1 MKKLL
6 LILLFVPLIF
16 SCGDNKKD
24 KKKREAAREQ
34 DIEGYWE
41 VTFLGRDE
49 PDLIFHFAED
59 GFFCSD
65 VNIGS
70 SCRDNRDK
78 INNCDD
84 CMSDNNWKYTN
95 DEETQIIIKAGKRK
109 KDQRL
114 MKIDIEKETENKY
127 ILNSG
132 EMILERTSLENIKE
146 EYEEKKKKREEKR
159 RIIEEEKKQEETES
173 YVEYEE
179 TELTEEESDYYGVI
193 NDPDGYTNVR
203 EEKSSKSEIVFKV
216 YEGDEFE
223 IIDDSD
229 DNWWMIEY
237 NGKQGYIYRSKIDIF
252 KKHL

>member
-1 MKKLL
+1 
-6 LILLFVPLIF
+6 
-16 SCGDNKKD
+16 
-24 KKKREAAREQ
+24 
-34 DIEGYWE
+34 
-41 VTFLGRDE
+41 
-49 PDLIFHFAED
+49 
-59 GFFCSD
+59 
-65 VNIGS
+65 
-70 SCRDNRDK
+70 
-78 INNCDD
+78 
-84 CMSDNNWKYTN
+84 
-95 DEETQIIIKAGKRK
+95 
-109 KDQRL
+109 
-114 MKIDIEKETENKY
+114 
-127 ILNSG
+127 
-132 EMILERTSLENIKE
+132 MILERTSLENIKE

-159 RIIEEEKKQEETES
+159 RIIEEAKKQEETES